1 MHGKGE
7 YTWKDGRKVNI
18 YNIQNIYI
26 QILSKD
32 IFFNFQ
38 IFQYE
43 GEYQYDKKHG
53 YGIYTWADGR
63 KYAGMWAFGK

>member
-38 IFQYE
+38 IF
-43 GEYQYDKKHG
+43 
-53 YGIYTWADGR
+53 
-63 KYAGMWAFGK
+63 